1 MSSCP
6 DDPEELM
13 EQSVRLGIYQAR
25 GIALA
30 ACSGVL
36 RGLQHKQWVSYC
48 CPRGAGQL
56 SGCGVAEP

>member
-13 EQSVRLGIYQAR
+13 EQSVRLGIYQLR

-30 ACSGVL
+30 ACSVCLEACSTNNG
-36 RGLQHKQWVSYC
+36 
-48 CPRGAGQL
+48 
-56 SGCGVAEP
+56 